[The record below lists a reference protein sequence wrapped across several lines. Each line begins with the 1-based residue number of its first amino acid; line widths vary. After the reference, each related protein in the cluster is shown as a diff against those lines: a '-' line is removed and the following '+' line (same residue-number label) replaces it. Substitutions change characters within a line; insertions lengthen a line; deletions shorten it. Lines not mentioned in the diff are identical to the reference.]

1 MDNANSQKNHYAL
14 GKAIEIDKRR
24 EEKRREE
31 KRREENLVVEIKRR
45 VRICRSEVNANHIP
59 MIPMTSLHVR
69 TANQAAKR
77 SLEAFGH
84 ACDDEIRGI

>member
-14 GKAIEIDKRR
+14 GKAIEI
-24 EEKRREE
+24 EKRREPRCGDKE
-31 KRREENLVVEIKRR
+31 P
-45 VRICRSEVNANHIP
+45 RSHLSFRGERHHIP